1 MAGPNIQMPSA
12 TIPVVQIFKDDM
24 GRTQIYMASDWA
36 SFLSMVQM
44 ATYGMSRSGP
54 TTERPT
60 SDFKGRYAGMPYFDT
75 TLGLP
80 VFLKHATSS
89 VWVKADGTVA

>member
-1 MAGPNIQMPSA
+1 MAGPNIQMPNA
-12 TIPVVQIFKDDM
+12 TIPVVQIFKDDL

-36 SFLSMVQM
+36 SFFAMLQAASYS
-44 ATYGMSRSGP
+44 ATRSG
-54 TTERPT
+54 TTAERPT
-60 SDFKGRYAGMPYFDT
+60 NAFKGRYTGMPYFDT

-80 VFLKHATSS
+80 VFLKHASSS